1 MLNIQ
6 LIRDDKEAV
15 KANLQLKGVDGADV
29 DKIYNLDKEY
39 RQNVQKVE
47 ELKNKKNVASR
58 KIGELKRN
66 GEDASH
72 VLQDVETYSQ
82 DIVAL
87 DETVKNLKEEIQA
100 IIERLPNMLDASVP
114 IGPSEDDNV
123 ELHTWGEPTDFSFTP
138 QAHWD
143 LVTELGIVDFE
154 RAAKIT
160 GSRFSIYQK
169 EGAKLVRALIAF
181 MLDTHT
187 NNGYEE
193 LMTPA
198 IANGASLYASGQL
211 PKFAEDVFR
220 LTDEKDYYLIP
231 TAEVTLL
238 NYYRDEI
245 VPTDKLPINFTA
257 YTPCF
262 RSEAGS
268 AGRDTR
274 GLIRQHQFDK
284 VELVHFVDPAESF
297 NILEKLREEAELIL
311 QLLKLPY
318 RVMTLASGDTGF
330 SAAKTY
336 DLEVWLPSYD
346 AYKEI
351 SSCSNCTDFQARRG
365 NIRYRA
371 ENGKTQYVHTLN
383 GSGLAV
389 GRTFAAII
397 ENYQNEDGS
406 VTIPEVLIPYM
417 NGVSE
422 IQRYKEG
429 E

>member
-1 MLNIQ
+1 MLSIQ
-6 LIRDDKEAV
+6 LIRDNKEAV
-15 KANLQLKGVDGADV
+15 KTNLQLKGVNEVQIDEVYELDV
-29 DKIYNLDKEY
+29 EY
-39 RQNVQKVE
+39 RSYVQQTE
-47 ELKNKKNVASR
+47 ELKNKKNIASK

-66 GEDASH
+66 GEDITA
-72 VLQDVETYSQ
+72 VLQEVDTYGA

-87 DETVKNLKEEIQA
+87 DKKVKVLKAQIQQMLA
-100 IIERLPNMLDASVP
+100 SFPNMLDPSVP
-114 IGPSEDDNV
+114 IGASEADNV
-123 ELHTWGEPTDFSFTP
+123 EVLRSGEPTTFDFVP

-154 RAAKIT
+154 RAAKMT
-160 GSRFSIYQK
+160 GSRFSIYQGK
-169 EGAKLVRALIAF
+169 GAKLVRALVAF

-220 LTDEKDYYLIP
+220 LSHEKDLYLIP

-245 VPTDKLPINFTA
+245 VSADKLPINFTA

-284 VELVHFVDPAESF
+284 VELVHFVEPDTSF
-297 NILEKLREEAELIL
+297 DVLETLRAEAELIL

-336 DLEVWLPSYD
+336 DLEVWLPSYN

-365 NIRYRA
+365 NIRYRDA
-371 ENGKTQYVHTLN
+371 QGKTQFVHTLN
-383 GSGLAV
+383 GSGLAI

-406 VTIPEVLIPYM
+406 VTIPDVLVPYM
-417 NGVSE
+417 GGIETITVN
-422 IQRYKEG
+422 KK
-429 E
+429 

>member
-6 LIRDDKEAV
+6 RIRDDKEVV
-15 KANLQLKGVDGADV
+15 KANLQLKGVSPATIED
-29 DKIYNLDKEY
+29 IYQLDITY
-39 RQNVQKVE
+39 RQNVQQVE
-47 ELKNKKNVASR
+47 ELKNRKNVASR
-58 KIGELKRN
+58 KIGELKRD
-66 GEDASH
+66 GKEITD
-72 VLQDVETYSQ
+72 VLQEVDGYSA
-82 DIVAL
+82 DIAEL
-87 DETVKNLKEEIQA
+87 DEVVKDLKDQIQHSL
-100 IIERLPNMLDASVP
+100 ERLPNMLDVSVP
-114 IGPSEDDNV
+114 IGADEADNV
-123 ELHTWGEPTDFSFTP
+123 ELHKWGKPTMFSFTP
-138 QAHWD
+138 KAHWD
-143 LVTELGIVDFE
+143 LVTDLGIVDFE

-160 GSRFSIYQK
+160 GSRFAIYQN
-169 EGAKLVRALIAF
+169 EGAKLMRALITF
-181 MLDTHT
+181 MLDTHIT
-187 NNGYEE
+187 NGYAE

-198 IANGASLYASGQL
+198 IANGSSLYASGQL

-220 LTDEKDYYLIP
+220 LAEEKDYYLIP

-238 NYYRDEI
+238 NYYRNEI
-245 VPTDKLPINFTA
+245 VPTEELPINFTA
-257 YTPCF
+257 YSPCF

-284 VELVHFVDPAESF
+284 VELVHFVEPQDSF
-297 NILEKLREEAELIL
+297 AVLEKLREAAESIL

-318 RVMTLASGDTGF
+318 RVVTLASGDTGF

-365 NIRYRA
+365 NIRYRDA
-371 ENGKTQYVHTLN
+371 QGKTQFVHTLN

-417 NGVSE
+417 GGLKAMQHQGGSD
-422 IQRYKEG
+422 
-429 E
+429 